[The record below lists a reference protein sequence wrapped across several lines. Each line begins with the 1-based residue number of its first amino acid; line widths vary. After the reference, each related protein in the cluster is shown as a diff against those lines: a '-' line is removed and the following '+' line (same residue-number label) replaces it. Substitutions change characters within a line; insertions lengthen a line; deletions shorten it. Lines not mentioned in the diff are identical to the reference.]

1 MKIPFNKPAFIENS
15 KNEILSS
22 LESGNLSGRGPFTLK
37 AEELLL
43 QQNPKVSKILLST
56 SCTHALEASAILL
69 DLKPGD
75 EVIVPSYTFVTS
87 ALAFYMHGAAIRFCD
102 VRKDTLNID
111 ETLIEGLIT
120 KKTKAI
126 VVVHYAGVSCEMD
139 EIMKIAKK
147 YNLKVIE
154 DNAHGLF
161 GKYKGNNLGSIGDLS
176 THSFH
181 ETKNF
186 SCGEGGALFV
196 RNKDFVERAEIIFEK
211 GTNRSMFLNGQV
223 DKYTWV
229 DKGSSYIMSDILAA
243 LLYSQ
248 LLFYKKIQSKRELL
262 WENYFDQLSNWS
274 KENEIQLPFVPNYC
288 EQAFHMFYMLMPSNQ
303 VRTEFIKYLAK
314 NNISSVFHYLPLDSS
329 SMGASIRLNDQA
341 DCTISKEVSQCIVR
355 LPLFFDLNLND
366 QEKVISTVTKFKV

>member
-1 MKIPFNKPAFIENS
+1 
-15 KNEILSS
+15 
-22 LESGNLSGRGPFTLK
+22 
-37 AEELLL
+37 
-43 QQNPKVSKILLST
+43 
-56 SCTHALEASAILL
+56 
-69 DLKPGD
+69 
-75 EVIVPSYTFVTS
+75 
-87 ALAFYMHGAAIRFCD
+87 
-102 VRKDTLNID
+102 
-111 ETLIEGLIT
+111 
-120 KKTKAI
+120 
-126 VVVHYAGVSCEMD
+126 
-139 EIMKIAKK
+139 
-147 YNLKVIE
+147 
-154 DNAHGLF
+154 
-161 GKYKGNNLGSIGDLS
+161 
-176 THSFH
+176 
-181 ETKNF
+181 
-186 SCGEGGALFV
+186 
-196 RNKDFVERAEIIFEK
+196 
-211 GTNRSMFLNGQV
+211 MFLNGQV